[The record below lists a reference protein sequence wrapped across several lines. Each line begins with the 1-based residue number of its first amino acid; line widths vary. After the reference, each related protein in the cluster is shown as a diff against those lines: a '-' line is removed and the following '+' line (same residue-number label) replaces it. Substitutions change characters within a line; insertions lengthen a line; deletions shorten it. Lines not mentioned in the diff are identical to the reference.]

1 MTQLG
6 TGLLVLSVLCGGGA
20 HAGDAPVTVEPHAD
34 IKTFWNATVPYEHML
49 MPDAPFAL
57 GTVDLR
63 GRAIAQFAG
72 VAQLEFHHAI
82 TGSSVAETMID
93 LGPTTG
99 VGQQAPQLVDLGWA
113 LEEDT
118 GMTLQG
124 RTDRLVLRSQVG
136 VVDMAVGRQP
146 ITFGNGRFFSPLDL
160 VNPFFPTTIDT
171 EYKPGVDAARV
182 DVYPSMTSKITA
194 VAALAADP
202 DTKDS
207 PWVFALNGQVTVGV
221 SDLSLFAGR
230 ILDDTVGGISAVSSI
245 GPVGLYSDVAVT
257 SPADGDAFVRAV
269 AGADYR
275 PTATTTLSIEG
286 SYQGVGSDD
295 PSEYLELAVSER
307 FERGELWTFGRAYV
321 GVSVMQQVT
330 PLTLLSLTSLTNIED
345 GSALLIPAL
354 AVNASGNVDLAFGGF
369 VSLGPRPEEVDL
381 LQLATGD
388 VGIQSEFGL
397 YPTTFY
403 VATKAYL

>member
-1 MTQLG
+1 MSAGRGILILALFASG
-6 TGLLVLSVLCGGGA
+6 TAIGGEF
-20 HAGDAPVTVEPHAD
+20 PITVEPHAD
-34 IKTFWNATVPYEHML
+34 VKTFWNATAPYDHLL
-49 MPDAPFAL
+49 MPEAPFAV
-57 GTVDLR
+57 GTLDVR
-63 GRAIAQFAG
+63 GRAIARVAG
-72 VAQLEFHHAI
+72 VAQLEVHHAV
-82 TGSSVAETMID
+82 TGSGVADT
-93 LGPTTG
+93 LAGFGPTTG
-99 VGQQAPQLVDLGWA
+99 VGQQAPQLVDLGWE

-124 RTDRLVLRSQVG
+124 RTDRLVLSSQIG

-182 DVYPSMTSKITA
+182 DVYPTLTSKITG

-202 DTKDS
+202 DEKDA
-207 PWVFALNGQVTVGV
+207 PWVYALNGQVTVGV
-221 SDLSLFAGR
+221 TDVSLFAGR
-230 ILDDTVGGISAVSSI
+230 ILDDTVGGLSIASSV
-245 GPVGLYSDVAVT
+245 GPVGLYSDVAFT
-257 SPADGDAFVRAV
+257 SPAEGDAFVRAV

-275 PTATTTLSIEG
+275 PTATTTVSVEG
-286 SYQGVGSDD
+286 SYQGIGTND
-295 PSEYLELAVSER
+295 PSEYLGLAVSER

-321 GVSVMQQVT
+321 GVSVLQEIT
-330 PLTLLSLTSLTNIED
+330 PLTLLSLTGLTNVDD

-354 AVNASGNVDLAFGGF
+354 SVNAAGNVDLAFGGF
-369 VSLGPRPEEVDL
+369 IGLGPRPEEVDL

-397 YPTTFY
+397 YPTTIY
-403 VATKAYL
+403 AATKVYL